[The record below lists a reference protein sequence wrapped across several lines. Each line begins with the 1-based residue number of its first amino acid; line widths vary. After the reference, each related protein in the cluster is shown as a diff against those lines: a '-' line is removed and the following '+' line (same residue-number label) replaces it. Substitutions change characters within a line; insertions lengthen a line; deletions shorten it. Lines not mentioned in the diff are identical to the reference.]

1 MKSIAISLSPERSE
15 KLKAIQE
22 ATATE
27 THSVRVA
34 GLSFEVEPRKV
45 SASAIAKSL
54 LNAAIDDAHSR
65 L

>member
-1 MKSIAISLSPERSE
+1 MKSVTIHLSPERSE

-27 THSVRVA
+27 THSVQVA

-54 LNAAIDDAHSR
+54 LNAAIDDAHAR

>member
-1 MKSIAISLSPERSE
+1 MKSVTINLSPERSE

-22 ATATE
+22 ATSTE
-27 THSVRVA
+27 THSVQVA

-54 LNAAIDDAHSR
+54 LNAAIDDAHAK

>member
-1 MKSIAISLSPERSE
+1 MKNVQILLDQQRSE

-22 ATATE
+22 ATATQ
-27 THSVRVA
+27 THSVQVA

-54 LNAAIDDAHSR
+54 LNAAIDDAHAH